1 MWLTRDLE
9 DSLELQ
15 KDQVKNKRPSGISE
29 GTQQYIVDKEIDS
42 IYQKYLCVEGKPNSE
57 IQTL

>member
-1 MWLTRDLE
+1 MWLTRDHE

-15 KDQVKNKRPSGISE
+15 KDQVENKRPSGISE

-42 IYQKYLCVEGKPNSE
+42 ID
-57 IQTL
+57 